1 MTTSKRNISFCR
13 TLAARVLPWLVAACL
28 GACATPEP
36 QSTSVAEMLQHPAEH
51 SLVVGLRDYDDGSFE
66 AAERAL
72 RESLSQGL
80 RDPRDSAV
88 AYKYLA
94 FIACA
99 FNRLTE
105 CEADFH
111 AAFAADPNFQ
121 LTAAEIGHPVWGPVY
136 QKVAASSHASQ
147 KPN

>member
-1 MTTSKRNISFCR
+1 MNDCQHTNSFLRSVR
-13 TLAARVLPWLVAACL
+13 TPLLTALLAACL

-36 QSTSVAEMLQHPAEH
+36 ATVSVTELLQHPAEH
-51 SLVVGLRDYDDGSFE
+51 SLVIGLRDYDDGAFD
-66 AAERAL
+66 AAEKAL
-72 RESLSQGL
+72 RQSIAQGL
-80 RDPRDSAV
+80 RDPRDTAV

-105 CEADFH
+105 CEADFR

-121 LTAAEIGHPVWGPVY
+121 LSAAEIGHPIWGPVY
-136 QKVAASSHASQ
+136 RKVAASSHGAQ
-147 KPN
+147 NTN